1 MRSLR
6 PLKSSPLL
14 RILPVLRNI
23 QGEILTF
30 VSKLIFGRRK
40 KNMQKKNWVIIL
52 LVAVWAMMI
61 TGCGSSKWLK
71 NTGTYPTKTV
81 VRAGGLPDLVIDPRI
96 SDTPVTKAQSAQT
109 KKVPE
114 PGKTNASAP
123 TKTKTS
129 SAVKA
134 AEENLSL
141 LMTIDF
147 DFAKYF
153 IRKEYNDDIKKVADT
168 MKENLKAQAV
178 IKGYTDSIGKRAY
191 NMRLSKKRAN
201 SLKQYLVKKFGIKAS
216 RIATIGYGFDKPVAS
231 NDTEE
236 GRQKNRRA
244 EIFIKNINN

>member
-1 MRSLR
+1 
-6 PLKSSPLL
+6 
-14 RILPVLRNI
+14 
-23 QGEILTF
+23 
-30 VSKLIFGRRK
+30 
-40 KNMQKKNWVIIL
+40 MQKKHLIIIVL
-52 LVAVWAMMI
+52 IAAYAAMI
-61 TGCGSSKWLK
+61 AGCGSSKWLK
-71 NTGTYPTKTV
+71 NTETYPTKTV
-81 VRAGGLPDLVIDPRI
+81 ARAGGLPDLVIDPRI
-96 SDTPVTKAQSAQT
+96 SDTPVAKAQSAQT

-114 PGKTNASAP
+114 PAKTNASTP

-129 SAVKA
+129 SVVKK

-141 LMTIDF
+141 LLTIEF

-168 MKENLKAQAV
+168 MKENPKARVV
-178 IKGYTDSIGKRAY
+178 IKGHTDSIGKRAY
-191 NMRLSKKRAN
+191 NMRLSKERAN

-244 EIFIKNINN
+244 EVLIETMKTK

>member
-1 MRSLR
+1 
-6 PLKSSPLL
+6 
-14 RILPVLRNI
+14 
-23 QGEILTF
+23 
-30 VSKLIFGRRK
+30 
-40 KNMQKKNWVIIL
+40 MQKKHLVLIL
-52 LVAVWAMMI
+52 LVAAYAVMI

-81 VRAGGLPDLVIDPRI
+81 ARAGGLPDLVIDPRI
-96 SDTPVTKAQSAQT
+96 SDTPVAKAQSAQT

-114 PGKTNASAP
+114 PANTNVSTP

-129 SAVKA
+129 SVVKE

-141 LMTIDF
+141 LLTIEF

-168 MKENLKAQAV
+168 MKENPKAQAV
-178 IKGYTDSIGKRAY
+178 IKGHTDSIGKRAY
-191 NMRLSKKRAN
+191 NMRLSKERAN

-244 EIFIKNINN
+244 EVLIETMKTK